1 MVAQNIIFF
10 ILAAMI
16 CSAAV
21 GVVRTNNV
29 VHAALFLVTVLAGV
43 AGLFLLIAAEFLAW
57 VQVLIYIGAVTVLLL
72 FGIMLTKAPIGKS
85 EDLNNSNKLPAYA
98 VAFSMLA
105 LLVVLIVDA
114 FDNSKEIIIGGEGA
128 TQTLEAGKMSSLGE
142 PILYSYVF
150 AFELVGVLLLAALIG
165 AVVMAR
171 KDSNAA

>member
-1 MVAQNIIFF
+1 MVVQNIIFF
-10 ILAAMI
+10 IMAITI

-29 VHAALFLVTVLAGV
+29 VHAALFLVTVLGGV
-43 AGLFLLIAAEFLAW
+43 AGLFLLIGAEFLAW

-85 EDLNNSNKLPAYA
+85 EDLDNSNKLPAYA
-98 VAFSMLA
+98 ISFSMLA

-114 FDNSKEIIIGGEGA
+114 FNSSKEIIIGGDGA
-128 TQTLEAGKMSSLGE
+128 TKTLLAGKMSALGE
-142 PILYSYVF
+142 PILYTYIF
-150 AFELVGVLLLAALIG
+150 AFELVGILLLAALIG

-171 KDSNAA
+171 KD